1 MTMNGAKAKNNS
13 LIGVVIGSD
22 SDLPVMASGLELLDE
37 WGVPFE
43 VKILSAHR
51 TPKEAADFAQT
62 AAERG
67 LKVIIAAAGMAAH
80 LPGVLAAYTHLPVIG
95 VPIASGHLKG
105 IDALYSIV
113 QMPPGIPVAS
123 VGINAGRN
131 AAILAVEILSLT
143 DPTWQDKLDMYRK
156 KQAEAVLDKNAR
168 LEKCGFRAYLD
179 GGQP

>member
-1 MTMNGAKAKNNS
+1 MNQEKAKARPLVS
-13 LIGVVIGSD
+13 VVIGSD
-22 SDLPVMASGLELLDE
+22 SDLPVVAPGLELLED

-51 TPKEAADFAQT
+51 TPREAADFART

-80 LPGVLAAYTHLPVIG
+80 LPGVLAAYTQLPVIG
-95 VPIASGHLKG
+95 VPIASGQLQG
-105 IDALYSIV
+105 VDALYSIV

-131 AAILAVEILSLT
+131 AVILAVQILSLT
-143 DPTWQDKLDMYRK
+143 DPTWQDKLEMYRK
-156 KQAEAVLDKNAR
+156 KQRETVLDKNAR
-168 LEKCGFRAYLD
+168 LQECGFKAYLS
-179 GGQP
+179 GK